1 MHIAELNIARMLYS
15 LDDPRMA
22 DFAAAL
28 DHVNAVAERSEGFV
42 WRLKTEGAA
51 ANQDAVDPMMLVNLT
66 VWKDAET
73 LEKYVWQ
80 TVHKRIYNQKGKWFE
95 TPKEAHFV
103 TWAVEEGHI
112 PTLAEAFER
121 LDHLKQIGPSDQ
133 AYAWEGLP
141 HLKMWMQQQ
150 CG

>member
-1 MHIAELNIARMLYS
+1 MHLAELNVARMLYP

-22 DFAAAL
+22 DFANAL

-42 WRLKTEGAA
+42 WRLKGESA
-51 ANQDAVDPMMLVNLT
+51 ANQDQIDPLLLLNLT
-66 VWKDAET
+66 VWESPET

-95 TPKEAHFV
+95 PPIQAHFV
-103 TWAVEEGHI
+103 MWPIEQGCI
-112 PTLAEAFER
+112 PALEEAFAR
-121 LDHLKQIGPSDQ
+121 LEHLRTNGSSDY
-133 AYAWEGLP
+133 AYGWEGLP
-141 HLKMWMQQQ
+141 HLKVWMAQQ

>member
-1 MHIAELNIARMLYS
+1 ML
-15 LDDPRMA
+15 
-22 DFAAAL
+22 
-28 DHVNAVAERSEGFV
+28 
-42 WRLKTEGAA
+42 
-51 ANQDAVDPMMLVNLT
+51 LVNLT
-66 VWKDAET
+66 VWENAET

-95 TPKEAHFV
+95 MPKDAHFV
-103 TWAVEEGHI
+103 MWAVEEGRI
-112 PTLAEAFER
+112 PTLTEAFER
-121 LDHLKQIGPSDQ
+121 LEHLKRNGSSDY